1 MAKKRKSYD
10 SKLKARVALEA
21 LKGELTMAELS
32 SKYGIHHSLIL
43 RWKKQMLKELPN
55 IFSQGK
61 KQEKQTASKREEE
74 LYQQIGKLTMELEW
88 LKKKYDMF
96 S

>member
-10 SKLKARVALEA
+10 SKMKARVALEA

-43 RWKKQMLKELPN
+43 RWKKQLLEELPG

-61 KQEKQTASKREEE
+61 KQEKKDASDREEE

-88 LKKKYDMF
+88 VKKKYDMF

>member
-1 MAKKRKSYD
+1 MVKKRKSYD
-10 SKLKARVALEA
+10 SKMKACVALEA
-21 LKGELTMAELS
+21 LKGELAMAELS
-32 SKYGIHHSLIL
+32 SKQGIHHTLIL
-43 RWKKQMLKELPN
+43 RWKKQLLEELPA

-61 KQEKQTASKREEE
+61 KREKKEASDREEE

-88 LKKKYDMF
+88 VKKKYEMF